1 MLNIRENLVLWTVV
15 VLYSFLIGSMP
26 HAFAAALIERAEQN
40 QEVVTVEEIDPLD
53 EFRGA
58 KTLDGEELKQLLRA
72 VGFEG
77 KSLRVAWTVAM
88 KESNGRPKAHNDNLN
103 TGDNSYG
110 IFQIN
115 MLGGLGDDRREK
127 FDLDKNKDL
136 FDPVL
141 NAQIAHHMTRGGE
154 DWSSWKIIPGS
165 SNGERYDSLYEQ
177 FPKG

>member
-15 VLYSFLIGSMP
+15 ILYSFLIGSMP
-26 HAFAAALIERAEQN
+26 HAFAAVLIERTEQN
-40 QEVVTVEEIDPLD
+40 QEVVTVEEVDPLD

-58 KTLDGEELKQLLRA
+58 KALDEEELKQLLQA

-88 KESNGRPKAHNDNLN
+88 KESNGRPKAHNDNIN
-103 TGDNSYG
+103 TGDDSYG

-115 MLGGLGDDRREK
+115 MLGGLGDARREK

-141 NAQIAHHMTRGGE
+141 NAQIAHHMTRKGE
-154 DWSSWKIIPGS
+154 DWSSWKITPGS

>member
-1 MLNIRENLVLWTVV
+1 MLNIRDNMVLWTVV
-15 VLYSFLIGSMP
+15 ILYSFLIGSMP
-26 HAFAAALIERAEQN
+26 HAFAAAFVAEPQE
-40 QEVVTVEEIDPLD
+40 QQEEVVTEIDPLQ

-58 KTLDGEELKQLLRA
+58 KSLDALELKQLLRA

-77 KSLRVAWTVAM
+77 RSLRVAWTVAM
-88 KESNGRPKAHNDNLN
+88 KESNGRPKAHNDDLS

-115 MLGGLGDDRREK
+115 MLGGLGEDRREK
-127 FDLDKNKDL
+127 FDLLVNKDL
-136 FDPVL
+136 FDPVV
-141 NAQIAHHMTRGGE
+141 NAQIAYHMTRGGE
-154 DWSSWKIIPGS
+154 DWSSWKITPGS

>member
-1 MLNIRENLVLWTVV
+1 MLNIRDNIVLWTVII
-15 VLYSFLIGSMP
+15 LYSFLIGSMP
-26 HAFAAALIERAEQN
+26 HAFAAAFTAEPQEQ
-40 QEVVTVEEIDPLD
+40 QEVVTVVDPLD

-58 KTLDGEELKQLLRA
+58 KTLDEEELKRLLQA

-88 KESNGRPKAHNDNLN
+88 KESNGRPKAHNDDLS

-127 FDLDKNKDL
+127 FDLEKNKDL
-136 FDPVL
+136 FDPVV
-141 NAQIAHHMTRGGE
+141 NAQIAYHMTRGGE
-154 DWSSWKIIPGS
+154 DWSSWKIVPGA

-177 FPKG
+177 YPKGK